1 METVRK
7 VSVLGTDLD
16 MLHES
21 LKNFRG
27 YAEISSVEPVQETKP
42 IHKKKAVLA
51 ICASG
56 EGTAQRIKE
65 LIERAVNKRQETEL
79 EVLALSI
86 VEVKEELPVIQ
97 KEYQIIATTG
107 ITDLNIQAPFIPL
120 ERFIDQNIEVIL
132 DQLLM
137 ESEMEIQKE
146 YQIIAT
152 TGITDLNIQ
161 APFIPLER
169 FIDQNIEV
177 ILDQL
182 LMESEMEETEFV
194 SLDEETAKK
203 TCVEFISENFIF
215 INGSKLIDPMW
226 QFSTQI
232 SQTMGIGDEEYGFK
246 INLVM
251 HTAGMIER
259 IIRNETLTVEE
270 NELTNT
276 TSDPLYNQLT
286 ASVVLLE
293 DKIKVKVPIE
303 EMYYL
308 LRLVH
313 NQLDKKE
320 YTMP

>member
-1 METVRK
+1 
-7 VSVLGTDLD
+7 
-16 MLHES
+16 ML
-21 LKNFRG
+21 FR
-27 YAEISSVEPVQETKP
+27 SVQEAKP

-137 ESEMEIQKE
+137 ESE
-146 YQIIAT
+146 
-152 TGITDLNIQ
+152 L
-161 APFIPLER
+161 
-169 FIDQNIEV
+169 
-177 ILDQL
+177 
-182 LMESEMEETEFV
+182 EETEFI
-194 SLDEETAKK
+194 SLDEESAKN
-203 TCVEFISENFIF
+203 TCVEFISDNYIF

-232 SQTMGIGDEEYGFK
+232 SQTTGIGDEEYGFK

-259 IIRNETLTVEE
+259 IIRNEPLTVEE

-276 TSDPLYNQLT
+276 TNDPLYSQLA

-293 DKIKVKVPIE
+293 DQIKVKVPIE

-320 YTMP
+320 YTVP

>member
-1 METVRK
+1 
-7 VSVLGTDLD
+7 
-16 MLHES
+16 
-21 LKNFRG
+21 
-27 YAEISSVEPVQETKP
+27 
-42 IHKKKAVLA
+42 
-51 ICASG
+51 ASG

-97 KEYQIIATTG
+97 KEYQIIA
-107 ITDLNIQAPFIPL
+107 P
-120 ERFIDQNIEVIL
+120 
-132 DQLLM
+132 
-137 ESEMEIQKE
+137 
-146 YQIIAT
+146 

-226 QFSTQI
+226 QFSTQV
-232 SQTMGIGDEEYGFK
+232 SQTMGIGNEEYGFK

-276 TSDPLYNQLT
+276 MSDPLYNQLT